1 MTSKNRS
8 RRLLPALL
16 SLLATA
22 ALGTGSASALTQDEI
37 ANYTGADR
45 QKVLEEGA
53 KKEGKVTF
61 YTSLIVDQ
69 VVIPIQNGFH
79 KKYPGVK
86 LEYYRAETTELM
98 QRLLAEGRTRNIHGD
113 VVVANLAE
121 AYKKAGL
128 AQSYTSPIMAE
139 YPANYVDP
147 DRTWI
152 AIRTQWS
159 GLAWNTKMVS
169 EADAP
174 KAWEDLLNPKWKS
187 KLVWSSSTTT
197 GGPRLIAHW
206 RKIWGDDKAMDF
218 IKKLETQD
226 VRTLPGSIR
235 TILDQVIAGEAP
247 IGLNMDFTHIAISK
261 AAGAPITGGSPDPVL
276 TRTGTMHVIKGAPHP
291 HAAMLLADFL
301 MAKDGGQSVLRE
313 ANYNPAHPAIEAGE
327 TMNWLVPLRNGKK
340 ELLMGPVEEE
350 EAALAGAEIY
360 KNMFRK

>member
-1 MTSKNRS
+1 MTAKAS
-8 RRLLPALL
+8 LLPIAFAAALL
-16 SLLATA
+16 A
-22 ALGTGSASALTQDEI
+22 AGNAQALTQDEI
-37 ANYTGADR
+37 ANYKGADR

-69 VVIPIQNGFH
+69 VVIPIQNAFQ

-98 QRLLAEGRTRNIHGD
+98 QRLLAEGRARNVYGD

-128 AQSYTSPIMAE
+128 AQSFNSPLMSE

-174 KAWEDLLNPKWKS
+174 KTWEDLLNPKWKS
-187 KLVWSSSTTT
+187 KMVWSSSNTT

-206 RKIWGDDKAMDF
+206 KKMWGEEKGMEF
-218 IKKLETQD
+218 VKKLVAQD

-247 IGLNMDFTHIAISK
+247 LGLSMDFTHIAISK

-301 MAKDGGQSVLRE
+301 MDKDGGQQVLRE
-313 ANYNPAHPAIEAGE
+313 ANYNPAHPAIEAGDA
-327 TMNWLVPLRNGKK
+327 MNWLVPRRNGKT
-340 ELLMGPVEEE
+340 ELLMDPVEEE
-350 EAALAGAEIY
+350 ARALEGAEIY
-360 KNMFRK
+360 KNLFRK